1 MTQFNYVIYE
11 PHWHKEYRCVD
22 ADSLEDAK
30 AKVADDRYC
39 GDHQDDELFYESIDF
54 GKRDNAKMLDLIE
67 WDVTD
72 DTSHY
77 PIVVLHQNLIFTLN
91 GPDDIQKGQDT
102 GLRGLR
108 QDLEHFLQG
117 KKAKFTYVK
126 PADFV
131 QMKRKEEE

>member
-1 MTQFNYVIYE
+1 MAQFNYVIYE
-11 PHWHKEYRCVD
+11 PYWHKEYRCVD

-39 GDHQDDELFYESIDF
+39 GANEDDDLFHESLDF
-54 GKRDNAKMLDLIE
+54 DKRNNTEMLDLIE
-67 WDVTD
+67 WDVID

-91 GPDDIQKGQDT
+91 GPDDVLKGQAT
-102 GLRGLR
+102 GLRDLR
-108 QDLEHFLQG
+108 LDLEHFLQG

-131 QMKRKEEE
+131 QMKRGEEE